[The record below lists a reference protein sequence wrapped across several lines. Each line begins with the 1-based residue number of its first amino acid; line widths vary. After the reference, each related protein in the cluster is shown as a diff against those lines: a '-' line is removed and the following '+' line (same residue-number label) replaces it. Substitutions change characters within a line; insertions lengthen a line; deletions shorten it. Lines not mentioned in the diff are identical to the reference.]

1 MDEGIAQAGLSAGE
15 RKHRAK
21 RFNEGLKLAATLLNS
36 SAIATIGIAVINP
49 LAQRHF
55 DLLADGGWTL
65 LLAAIVLHLMGQLL
79 IRFLRPED

>member
-1 MDEGIAQAGLSAGE
+1 MDEIIAQPGLSAGE

-21 RFNEGLKLAATLLNS
+21 LFNEGLKLAATLLNS
-36 SAIATIGIAVINP
+36 SVIATIGIAAINP
-49 LAQRHF
+49 LAQHHF

>member
-1 MDEGIAQAGLSAGE
+1 MDETVAQPILSAAE

-49 LAQRHF
+49 IAQRHL

-65 LLAAIVLHLMGQLL
+65 LIAAVVLHVMAQII
-79 IRFLRPED
+79 IRFLRQED

>member
-1 MDEGIAQAGLSAGE
+1 MDEGIAQPGLSVSE

-21 RFNEGLKLAATLLNS
+21 RFNEGLKLTATLFNS

-49 LAQRHF
+49 LAQRHL

-65 LLAAIVLHLMGQLL
+65 LIAAIVLHLIDQIM

>member
-1 MDEGIAQAGLSAGE
+1 MDVSSEPPALSAGE

-49 LAQRHF
+49 IAQRHL

-65 LLAAIVLHLMGQLL
+65 LIAAVVLHVMAQII
-79 IRFLRPED
+79 IRFLRQED